1 MKRIIVLLS
10 ILAVVMLSGCAT
22 RIKQGDYTGDPTLK
36 ANLLAEDA
44 CKGMVA
50 VYPPASTKLSLKSE
64 VRDDFGAA
72 LVEKLR
78 ASGFAVL
85 EPTSAVR
92 RKAEEIMTPE
102 VEQGL
107 LFSYVLDNVPEEQ
120 LMRLTLFVGES
131 SLSRAYRSMAG
142 GSVAPA
148 GAWVRKE

>member
-1 MKRIIVLLS
+1 MKRITVLLC
-10 ILAVVMLSGCAT
+10 ILAFVLLSGCAS
-22 RIKQGDYTGDPTLK
+22 RVKQGDFTENPSLK

-64 VRDDFGAA
+64 VKDDFGLA
-72 LVEKLR
+72 LVERLR

-85 EPTSAVR
+85 EPVSTVR
-92 RKAEEIMTPE
+92 RKAEEVISPE
-102 VEQGL
+102 TEHGL

-120 LMRLTLFVGES
+120 LVRLTLYVGDS
-131 SLSRAYRSMAG
+131 SISRAYRSIAG

>member
-10 ILAVVMLSGCAT
+10 ILAVVMLAGCAT

-36 ANLLAEDA
+36 ANLAEDA

-64 VRDDFGAA
+64 VKDDFGTA

-85 EPTSAVR
+85 EPTSAAR

-120 LMRLTLFVGES
+120 LMRLTLSVGES